1 MRNPAVLAGFS
12 EEALR
17 RAYDAGRITYESLID
32 RIQLKCRLKQLDRP
46 AAVAVANK
54 YGYELAPAEVRASAP
69 RPLPSSVDGSRD
81 TPVVARTSALARVT
95 VARRAGR

>member
-1 MRNPAVLAGFS
+1 VLAGFS
-12 EEALR
+12 VEALQ
-17 RAYDAGRITYESLID
+17 RAYDAGRITYESLPEL
-32 RIQLKCRLKQLDRP
+32 IQLQCQFQRLDRP